1 VGGRLIVISG
11 PSGVGKG
18 TVVSELLNRDK
29 ELVLS
34 ISVTT
39 RSRRPGEVDGKDYYF
54 VDYSTFKKMV
64 ATDRLLEWAYV
75 HGSYYGTPKDFVV
88 QHLEQGKKVI
98 LEIDMQGAM
107 QVRRRFPDAILI
119 FLLPPSLDELKHRL
133 MKRGTEEMDEQQLR
147 LLRSLQELDYL
158 REYHFFVVNVE
169 VNQAVENIMKILSLV
184 DFVVTE
190 DRARTMVESLRKG
203 GIFDEAG
210 DIRRA
215 GENYWTP

>member
-1 VGGRLIVISG
+1 
-11 PSGVGKG
+11 
-18 TVVSELLNRDK
+18 
-29 ELVLS
+29 
-34 ISVTT
+34 
-39 RSRRPGEVDGKDYYF
+39 
-54 VDYSTFKKMV
+54 M
-64 ATDRLLEWAYV
+64 
-75 HGSYYGTPKDFVV
+75 

>member
-1 VGGRLIVISG
+1 M
-11 PSGVGKG
+11 
-18 TVVSELLNRDK
+18 NREKD
-29 ELVLS
+29 LVLS
-34 ISVTT
+34 VSVTT
-39 RSRRPGEVDGKDYYF
+39 RKPRPGEVNGKDYYF

-75 HGSYYGTPKDFVV
+75 HGSYYGTPKDFVLE
-88 QHLEQGKKVI
+88 HLQEGKKVI

-119 FLLPPSLDELKHRL
+119 FLLPPSLDELKRRL
-133 MKRGTEEMDEQQLR
+133 VSRGTEEIDEQQLR

-169 VNQAVENIMKILSLV
+169 VQQAVDNILRILSLV

-190 DRARTMVESLRKG
+190 DRARAMVDSLRKG
-203 GIFDEAG
+203 GVFDEAG
-210 DIRRA
+210 DLRRA

>member
-1 VGGRLIVISG
+1 
-11 PSGVGKG
+11 
-18 TVVSELLNRDK
+18 
-29 ELVLS
+29 
-34 ISVTT
+34 
-39 RSRRPGEVDGKDYYF
+39 
-54 VDYSTFKKMV
+54 
-64 ATDRLLEWAYV
+64 
-75 HGSYYGTPKDFVV
+75 
-88 QHLEQGKKVI
+88 
-98 LEIDMQGAM
+98 
-107 QVRRRFPDAILI
+107 
-119 FLLPPSLDELKHRL
+119 
-133 MKRGTEEMDEQQLR
+133 MDEQQLR